1 MSNSKKLL
9 LTMFFNI
16 AALVFIITVSFTI
29 ANKNINNL
37 IKKDLETIGSSI
49 YSLSSIFIK
58 NGAKAYENKEFKD
71 AINSIRIGKS
81 GYVYFI
87 DETGKIVIHPSI
99 EGQNLANLDFI
110 QKILSDKNSGIIEY
124 YTDVT
129 NQDKMIFYKYIPEWK
144 VWLVP
149 GINKDDYV
157 KDIYFEFFYKIV
169 VLGIILIIIQ
179 IFVFFITSRGI
190 TKNINNFIL
199 YFKEFLNFVTYKQN
213 KIEKRDIK
221 GNCEFSKMSKQI
233 NDVIDEFDGK
243 YKDDMR
249 VIGESI
255 LTFDK
260 LRKGV
265 FRCRIKSTTSNPMI
279 NTLKNTINEA
289 LDDLEKYMKDIEN
302 ILMSY
307 TNNNYKSRIDI
318 SKELIDESRLLK
330 VMKSVNILGDTLSS
344 QSKQNLNNG
353 NILENNS
360 KVLKSSIEKLTTKL
374 LEQTNSLEFTTQAV
388 DKISNITKNNTQ
400 NALQMSSLGEIVKKS
415 VEEGYNLTNQTN
427 LSMDEINSKV
437 LAINEAI
444 SIIDQISF
452 QTNILSLNAAVE
464 AATAGE
470 AGKGFAV
477 VAQEVRSLANKS
489 SEAANDIKNLVDIA
503 NLKANEGKEISNK
516 MQEGYKNLFSNIT
529 QTLEIIQNVSSAA
542 NEQRKGIEEVNQA
555 IITLEKISK
564 ENEEE
569 TIQVNNITKEVSEM
583 AYEVLEEAKNKIF

>member
-58 NGAKAYENKEFKD
+58 NGSKAYENKEFKD
-71 AINSIRIGKS
+71 AINSIKIGKS

-129 NQDKMIFYKYIPEWK
+129 NQDKIIFYKYIPEWK

-169 VLGIILIIIQ
+169 ILGIILIIIQ

-260 LRKGV
+260 LKKGV

-344 QSKQNLNNG
+344 QSKQNLDNG
-353 NILENNS
+353 NILDNNS

-400 NALQMSSLGEIVKKS
+400 NALKMSSLGEIVKKS
-415 VEEGYNLTNQTN
+415 VEDGYNLTNQTN

-516 MQEGYKNLFSNIT
+516 MKEGYKNLFSNIT

-542 NEQRKGIEEVNQA
+542 NEQMRGIEEVNQA

-583 AYEVLEEAKNKIF
+583 AFEVLEEAKNKIF

>member
-58 NGAKAYENKEFKD
+58 NGSKAYENKEFKD
-71 AINSIRIGKS
+71 AINNIKIGKS

-307 TNNNYKSRIDI
+307 TNNNYKSRINI

-344 QSKQNLNNG
+344 QSKQNLDNG

>member
-58 NGAKAYENKEFKD
+58 NGSKAYENKEFKD
-71 AINSIRIGKS
+71 AINSIKIGKS

-129 NQDKMIFYKYIPEWK
+129 NQDKIIFYKYIPEWK

-169 VLGIILIIIQ
+169 ILGIILIIIQ

-233 NDVIDEFDGK
+233 NDVIYEFDGK

-260 LRKGV
+260 LKKGV
-265 FRCRIKSTTSNPMI
+265 FRCRIKSITSNPMI

-344 QSKQNLNNG
+344 QSKQNLDNG
-353 NILENNS
+353 NILDNNS

-415 VEEGYNLTNQTN
+415 VEDGYNLTNQTN

-516 MQEGYKNLFSNIT
+516 MKEGYKNLFSNIT

-542 NEQRKGIEEVNQA
+542 NEQMRGIEEVNQA

-583 AYEVLEEAKNKIF
+583 AFEVLEEAKNKIF

>member
-58 NGAKAYENKEFKD
+58 NGSKTYENKEFKD
-71 AINSIRIGKS
+71 AINNIKIGKS

-307 TNNNYKSRIDI
+307 TNNNYKSRINI

-344 QSKQNLNNG
+344 QSKQNLDNG

>member
-58 NGAKAYENKEFKD
+58 NGSKAYENKEFKD

-129 NQDKMIFYKYIPEWK
+129 NQDKIIFYKYIPEWK

-344 QSKQNLNNG
+344 QSKQNLDNG

>member
-16 AALVFIITVSFTI
+16 ATLVFIITVSFTI

-58 NGAKAYENKEFKD
+58 NGSKAYENKEFKD
-71 AINSIRIGKS
+71 AINSIKIGKS

-129 NQDKMIFYKYIPEWK
+129 NQDKIIFYKYIPEWK

-169 VLGIILIIIQ
+169 ILGIILIIIQ

-213 KIEKRDIK
+213 KIEKRNIK

-260 LRKGV
+260 LKKGV

-344 QSKQNLNNG
+344 QSKQNLDNG
-353 NILENNS
+353 NILDNNS

-400 NALQMSSLGEIVKKS
+400 NALQMSYLGEIVKKS
-415 VEEGYNLTNQTN
+415 VEDGYNLTNQTN

-516 MQEGYKNLFSNIT
+516 MKEGYKNLFSNIT

-542 NEQRKGIEEVNQA
+542 NEQMRGIEEVNQA

-583 AYEVLEEAKNKIF
+583 AFEVLEEAKNKIF

>member
-58 NGAKAYENKEFKD
+58 NGSKAYENKEFKD
-71 AINSIRIGKS
+71 AINSIKIGKS

-129 NQDKMIFYKYIPEWK
+129 NQDKIIFYKYIPEWK

-169 VLGIILIIIQ
+169 ILGIILIIIQ

-260 LRKGV
+260 LKKGV

-344 QSKQNLNNG
+344 QSKQNLDNG
-353 NILENNS
+353 NILDNNS

-415 VEEGYNLTNQTN
+415 VEDGYNLTNQTN

-516 MQEGYKNLFSNIT
+516 MKEGYKNLFSNIT

-542 NEQRKGIEEVNQA
+542 NEQMRGIEEVNQA

-583 AYEVLEEAKNKIF
+583 AFEVLEEAKNKIF

>member
-58 NGAKAYENKEFKD
+58 NGSKAYENKEFKD
-71 AINSIRIGKS
+71 AINNIRIGKS

-307 TNNNYKSRIDI
+307 TNNNYKSRINI

-344 QSKQNLNNG
+344 QSKQNLDNG

-360 KVLKSSIEKLTTKL
+360 KILKSSIEKLTTKL

-489 SEAANDIKNLVDIA
+489 SEAANDIKDLVDIA